1 VRIKLFACATVT
13 CCVSFEIQELPDVIR
28 VVLLLNLAKGNKVLK
43 TTLKRRIDRV
53 CASYTCIEMNELEK
67 ALKEMSSEGLIV
79 DYNGAVQLTEQ
90 GKRMGKEWQSL
101 LLKKEPIMEIVA
113 GLVDGSITGIVVIL
127 SAFIAALATQTTIF
141 AAFLTLRAV
150 AITNFS
156 SFLLGGITEDLADI
170 MTLQNLMNFS
180 LSDIPDKKERDK
192 SLFLI
197 KKLFILLDKEIHRS
211 NLYAAMICGTT
222 TFLAGSIPI
231 IAYIVLPSPLDVIV
245 SLTIVAF
252 IVGIFLVRYRSKR
265 TRVNWKITFFET
277 IAIVIIATVASL
289 ILGGIA

>member
-1 VRIKLFACATVT
+1 VT

-28 VVLLLNLAKGNKVLK
+28 VIVLLNLSKGNKMRK
-43 TTLKRRIDRV
+43 TTLKRRIDKV
-53 CASYTCIEMNELEK
+53 CVSYTCIEMNELDDS
-67 ALKEMSSEGLIV
+67 LKEMATEGLIKENN
-79 DYNGAVQLTEQ
+79 DAVQLTKQ
-90 GKRMGKEWQSL
+90 GVKLSKEWESL
-101 LLKKEPIMEIVA
+101 LLKKEPILEVVA

-127 SAFIAALATQTTIF
+127 SAFIAALTSQVTIF
-141 AAFLTLRAV
+141 AAFLTLSAV

-170 MTLQNLMNFS
+170 MTLQNLMNYS
-180 LSDIPDKKERDK
+180 VSDIPDKKERDK

-197 KKLFILLDKEIHRS
+197 KKLFVLLDKEIHRS
-211 NLYAAMICGTT
+211 NLYAAIICGTT

-231 IAYIVLPSPLDVIV
+231 ITFIALPSPLDVIL
-245 SLTIVAF
+245 SLSIVAV
-252 IVGIFLVRYRSKR
+252 IVGIFLVRYRSKK

-277 IAIVIIATVASL
+277 IAIVIIATIASL